1 MRCVIGKFQS
11 VSGTPL
17 KWQPYLSTSRAC
29 LQRSPPFAFRV
40 TGKRWQGCVRECLHV
55 RVQVYD
61 SYLSCK
67 PSHKKLD
74 SNTQTAAFKA
84 ERGHFFLW
92 FFRFL
97 QCTDC
102 VLPGKLGE
110 ITSHLGAESPRE
122 QLKVSVYTHTHTHV
136 PILHS
141 FPGWNGSP
149 LGIHFSAYYTSEV
162 LQAPARNRSAFLC
175 YTPELSFHLSVCQLQ
190 SRTKGKRAVG

>member
-40 TGKRWQGCVRECLHV
+40 TGKKWQGCVRECLHV

-67 PSHKKLD
+67 PSHKTLKLLRLK
-74 SNTQTAAFKA
+74 QR
-84 ERGHFFLW
+84 EGMLHFFLW

-122 QLKVSVYTHTHTHV
+122 QLKVSVYTHTHTHTCPFSTV
-136 PILHS
+136 
-141 FPGWNGSP
+141 F
-149 LGIHFSAYYTSEV
+149 LGEMV
-162 LQAPARNRSAFLC
+162 LL
-175 YTPELSFHLSVCQLQ
+175 
-190 SRTKGKRAVG
+190 

>member
-84 ERGHFFLW
+84 ERGHAALFFFDFSDFCSAQIV
-92 FFRFL
+92 FF
-97 QCTDC
+97 QENW
-102 VLPGKLGE
+102 VKSLPTWELN
-110 ITSHLGAESPRE
+110 LLESSWRC
-122 QLKVSVYTHTHTHV
+122 LYIHTHTCPFSTV
-136 PILHS
+136 
-141 FPGWNGSP
+141 F
-149 LGIHFSAYYTSEV
+149 LGEMV
-162 LQAPARNRSAFLC
+162 LL
-175 YTPELSFHLSVCQLQ
+175 
-190 SRTKGKRAVG
+190 

>member
-84 ERGHFFLW
+84 ERGNAALFLW

-122 QLKVSVYTHTHTHV
+122 QLKVSVYTHTHTRA
-136 PILHS
+136 HS
-141 FPGWNGSP
+141 PQFSWVKWFSSRYPLLSLLYQWGAAGSCKESISIP
-149 LGIHFSAYYTSEV
+149 LLYA
-162 LQAPARNRSAFLC
+162 
-175 YTPELSFHLSVCQLQ
+175 
-190 SRTKGKRAVG
+190 RAVFPPVCVPAPESH

>member
-11 VSGTPL
+11 ISGTPL

-40 TGKRWQGCVRECLHV
+40 TSKRWQGCVYGNVCMCECRCMTAILAVNPLIKNSTLTLKLLRLKQREH
-55 RVQVYD
+55 
-61 SYLSCK
+61 
-67 PSHKKLD
+67 
-74 SNTQTAAFKA
+74 AAL
-84 ERGHFFLW
+84 FFLW

-122 QLKVSVYTHTHTHV
+122 QLKVSVCTHTRA
-136 PILHS
+136 HS
-141 FPGWNGSP
+141 PVF
-149 LGIHFSAYYTSEV
+149 LGEMV
-162 LQAPARNRSAFLC
+162 LL
-175 YTPELSFHLSVCQLQ
+175 
-190 SRTKGKRAVG
+190 